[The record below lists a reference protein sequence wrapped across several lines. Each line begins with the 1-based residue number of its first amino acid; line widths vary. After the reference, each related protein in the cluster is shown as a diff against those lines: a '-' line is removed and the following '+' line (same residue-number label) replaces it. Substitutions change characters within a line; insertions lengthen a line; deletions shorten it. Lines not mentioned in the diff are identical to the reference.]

1 MDVMLWYSYL
11 HIPIGYMYI
20 SKMYYLYY
28 TQIFQYINTY
38 KYIKWV
44 YLQKQ
49 KKKGKLIVSYIRI

>member
-20 SKMYYLYY
+20 SKMYCLYY
-28 TQIFQYINTY
+28 RQIFQYINIY